1 MSYTNVPH
9 YRERLIG
16 ILDFRVGFA
25 HPRTDDLVP
34 APTRLPKWI
43 DPIEGV
49 LSEECGNILGVARDP
64 GLEVGLKPI
73 SKALQIHVV

>member
-49 LSEECGNILGVARDP
+49 LSE
-64 GLEVGLKPI
+64 
-73 SKALQIHVV
+73 